1 MGAAYGQRQHQYD
14 LRARKPRDY
23 SHLHVILEGTVMTQH
38 NIEKGLQVF
47 GEAGVEAVL
56 KELNQLHERGVL
68 KPTKNLSH
76 EQRMDALQYLMFLKQ
91 KRNGTIKGRG
101 CADGRKQRQYTTKE

>member
-1 MGAAYGQRQHQYD
+1 MDAAYGQRQHQYD
-14 LRARKPRDY
+14 LRARKPCNY

-68 KPTKNLSH
+68 KPTKNYHMSSA
-76 EQRMDALQYLMFLKQ
+76 RMHYNTSCF
-91 KRNGTIKGRG
+91 
-101 CADGRKQRQYTTKE
+101 